1 MTPEEIEDSRRHVA
15 RLSTAELAQA
25 FVRGGGAW
33 PPEAWA
39 ILEEEV
45 ARRER
50 VARVSRLQSA
60 GASTDI
66 EGVPAKRRFG
76 MLTGALLAIVCLI
89 GVGYCTTLA
98 KSATTMPACDS
109 QMAESLVRDAIEN
122 GVASRLVNHRLLALQ
137 APSEVSYNEAKLER
151 RCKAKALLNSGAR
164 SIRFRLYKLNAGDAS
179 LFVEV
184 TGL

>member
-25 FVRGGGAW
+25 FMKGGEAW

-50 VARVSRLQSA
+50 AARVSRLQSA
-60 GASTDI
+60 GTSTDI
-66 EGVPAKRRFG
+66 VGTPAKRG
-76 MLTGALLAIVCLI
+76 HGVLTGALLVFVCLI
-89 GVGYCTTLA
+89 GVGYCATLA
-98 KSATTMPACDS
+98 RPATTIPVCDS
-109 QMAESLVRDAIEN
+109 RVAESVVRDAIEN
-122 GVASRLVNHRLLALQ
+122 GVASRLVNLRLLALQ

-151 RCKAKALLNSGAR
+151 RCKAKALLNSGTAA
-164 SIRFRLYKLNAGDAS
+164 IKYRLYKLKASDATI
-179 LFVEV
+179 FVSV

>member
-25 FVRGGGAW
+25 FGKGGGAW

-50 VARVSRLQSA
+50 VARVSRLQS

-66 EGVPAKRRFG
+66 ERVPAKRRFG
-76 MLTGALLAIVCLI
+76 RLTGALLAIVCLI
-89 GVGYCTTLA
+89 GVGYCATLA
-98 KSATTMPACDS
+98 RSATTIPGCDS
-109 QMAESLVRDAIEN
+109 RVAESVVRDAIEN
-122 GVASRLVNHRLLALQ
+122 GVASRLVNLRLLALQ

-151 RCKAKALLNSGAR
+151 RCKAKALLNSGTAA
-164 SIRFRLYKLNAGDAS
+164 IKYRLYKLKASDATI
-179 LFVEV
+179 FVSV